1 MDSSI
6 RESAANERRMTAAT
20 IQIRKSS
27 RFHALAGASAI
38 FVMIVL
44 LGGFAVPW
52 ISPYGS
58 GELRPDNLLEGPSW
72 SHPMGTD
79 ALGRDLL
86 TRVLYGARV
95 SMTVGI
101 GTALIALVIGT
112 TYGLVSGFKGGK
124 LDDFMMRIVDIF
136 YGLPDML
143 IFILLSLLFGKS
155 IVGLLIALGLV
166 TWVRFAR
173 ITRGQVLQAKEFV
186 YVEGARAMGAPRRR
200 ILLRHILPNI
210 LGPIL
215 VTLTFSIPAAILA
228 ESTLSFI
235 GLGINDPYSGW
246 GTSWGTL
253 AQDGWR
259 AMRAYPHIIFFPAA
273 AIVLTILAFNTTQV
287 YRGRGGQRRAM
298 AGGEVP
304 LRNGQPGSARTK
316 ARMSRGARRA
326 RWLNVPPVARRVVAK
341 VCQERPLVACSSTS
355 LRRPAGAPLTRPVMP
370 PPALSRS
377 EIRGTTRSVIAVV
390 RSAAASVKPN
400 VTVRDG
406 PVAGV

>member
-1 MDSSI
+1 MG
-6 RESAANERRMTAAT
+6 AA
-20 IQIRKSS
+20 IQYRKRSC
-27 RFHALAGASAI
+27 FDALAPASAI
-38 FVMIVL
+38 FILIVL
-44 LGGFAVPW
+44 LGGFAAPW
-52 ISPYGS
+52 VAPG
-58 GELRPDNLLEGPSW
+58 GAGGLREDKLLEGPSW

-101 GTALIALVIGT
+101 GTALIALIIGT
-112 TYGLVSGFKGGK
+112 SYGLVSGFKGGN
-124 LDDFMMRIVDIF
+124 LDNFMMRIVDIF

-143 IFILLSLLFGKS
+143 IFILLSLLFGKN
-155 IVGLLIALGLV
+155 IGGLLIALGLV

-173 ITRGQVLQAKEFV
+173 ITRGQVLQAKEFI
-186 YVEGARAMGAPRRR
+186 YVEGARAIGARRQR

-273 AIVLTILAFNTTQV
+273 AIVLTILAFNTL
-287 YRGRGGQRRAM
+287 GNA
-298 AGGEVP
+298 
-304 LRNGQPGSARTK
+304 LRDLFDPRT
-316 ARMSRGARRA
+316 R
-326 RWLNVPPVARRVVAK
+326 
-341 VCQERPLVACSSTS
+341 
-355 LRRPAGAPLTRPVMP
+355 
-370 PPALSRS
+370 
-377 EIRGTTRSVIAVV
+377 
-390 RSAAASVKPN
+390 
-400 VTVRDG
+400 
-406 PVAGV
+406 